1 MNLRTVKAYLF
12 KEDFDHLWAYNGSKW
27 VSGFI
32 DQWTRD
38 VMRHRSLPELKE
50 FALMIRRHQGLILN
64 YFHAKKI
71 QPPP

>member
-32 DQWTRD
+32 DQW
-38 VMRHRSLPELKE
+38 
-50 FALMIRRHQGLILN
+50 IRCIIAVFLS
-64 YFHAKKI
+64 
-71 QPPP
+71 